1 MQDNEGFSLS
11 TVRSAGLKMK
21 LGIKSDCSIS
31 DKFSREDIAG
41 AWREASRRVGA
52 FIAPDCE
59 IHKRLVKNEYDI
71 TGEAAF
77 ILYDKRM
84 REFIRRRRSENLD
97 LDIHSLIKEFR
108 EEQNDITLE
117 LFRHEADRLVK
128 DFLSSLYSNVM

>member
-1 MQDNEGFSLS
+1 MREQIYDEAIR
-11 TVRSAGLKMK
+11 TATLKMM
-21 LGIKSDCSIS
+21 LGIKPERNIS
-31 DKFSREDIAG
+31 DKFSDEDIER

-52 FIAPDCE
+52 FIDPDYE

-128 DFLSSLYSNVM
+128 NFLSSLYSNVM